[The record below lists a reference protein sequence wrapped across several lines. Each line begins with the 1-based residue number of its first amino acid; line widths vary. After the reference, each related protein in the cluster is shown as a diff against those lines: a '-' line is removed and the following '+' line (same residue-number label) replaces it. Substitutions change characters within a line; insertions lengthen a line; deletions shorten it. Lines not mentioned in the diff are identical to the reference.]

1 MLCAFAEL
9 ITCCRFIEMR
19 FDNASPLY
27 TCVYICVYVCTS
39 LSARVHN
46 DVTLSCSLDWGSYI
60 CCVCICVQCVRIL
73 ALAVCKGLVCMCMRV
88 CVCVCVCVCNGVI
101 QVFVCYLTRLWN
113 LRCLGSESCEGGGV
127 TPEVTL
133 LAPPPIALSSN
144 MPSSLTSSRVERT
157 LISWTIWCKC
167 PLHALLLY
175 VHMWT
180 SSQEFNMTAY
190 MVGRLV
196 GAWGGGTHT
205 LPYRQTLPL
214 CS

>member
-88 CVCVCVCVCNGVI
+88 CVCVCVCVMVSYKCLCVILLGCEIFVVLVPKVVKGVGSHQRSPFWLRPPLLSAQI
-101 QVFVCYLTRLWN
+101 CHHHLHHPESRELWSPGQSDAN
-113 LRCLGSESCEGGGV
+113 AHYMHYYCMCICEH
-127 TPEVTL
+127 
-133 LAPPPIALSSN
+133 LAKSS
-144 MPSSLTSSRVERT
+144 T
-157 LISWTIWCKC
+157 W
-167 PLHALLLY
+167 LHT
-175 VHMWT
+175 W
-180 SSQEFNMTAY
+180 
-190 MVGRLV
+190 
-196 GAWGGGTHT
+196 
-205 LPYRQTLPL
+205 
-214 CS
+214 